1 MSHLGHRPQRLP
13 TRGSLRWG
21 ALALALLPLLGCST
35 VPMPDEGQPKSVL
48 AKPPELPLTWRV
60 APPQLELS
68 DDEAPKGYQAH
79 EVLDAQA
86 LATNL
91 AGWLELNQLGT
102 SAHSFERADCI
113 AWLADDDGRRFDL
126 IFLDPPTFSNSK
138 SMEREFDV
146 QRDHVQL
153 IRGALARLAP
163 SGKLVFST
171 NLQRFKLDAGAL
183 GKVQVEDWS
192 AETLPRDFAR
202 RPRIRSVYA

>member
-1 MSHLGHRPQRLP
+1 MARGKRFLNLFAYTGTATVYAADGGAASTLTVDMSR
-13 TRGSLRWG
+13 T
-21 ALALALLPLLGCST
+21 
-35 VPMPDEGQPKSVL
+35 
-48 AKPPELPLTWRV
+48 
-60 APPQLELS
+60 
-68 DDEAPKGYQAH
+68 Y
-79 EVLDAQA
+79 LDWARR
-86 LATNL
+86 N
-91 AGWLELNQLGT
+91 LELNQLGT
-102 SAHSFERADCI
+102 AAHAFERADCV
-113 AWLADDDGRRFDL
+113 AWLAEDDGRRFDL

-202 RPRIRSVYA
+202 RPRIRSVYALTPV